1 MFSDIPAMAGWFGYP
16 LELDTR
22 LRLISEAG
30 FKSVLLWWAAESTFE
45 PPVPEKV
52 ETAAKHGLL
61 VENAH
66 LQFSGVNSL
75 WEEGAE
81 GEHYCLELIGLI
93 AEAGIYGVPTLVVH
107 LTRTSTPPGP
117 NELGYSRFMRLIEA
131 AERANVTLAFENLK
145 RADRLYD
152 FMEQAGSEKAGVCF
166 DAGHNNC
173 FFKENR
179 VCRDFASRIKAV
191 HLHDNNGKKDQHL
204 IPFDGTVDWSMIR
217 AELMDSAYT
226 GAWSLEIEHPQTDIF
241 GKPFLPR
248 EEDPYFG
255 MGPEEYLARAFAAH
269 QRLIKGEG
277 L

>member
-1 MFSDIPAMAGWFGYP
+1 MFNETPAMAGWFGYP

-22 LRLISEAG
+22 LRLIREAG
-30 FKSVLLWWAAESTFE
+30 FRAVLLWWAVESAFE
-45 PPVPEKV
+45 PSIPKKV
-52 ETAAKHGLL
+52 ETAAKHGLA

-66 LQFSGVNSL
+66 LEFAGVNSL
-75 WEEGAE
+75 WEDSAE
-81 GEHYCLELIGLI
+81 GEHYLSELIGLI
-93 AEAGIYGVPTLVVH
+93 TEAGIYGVPTLVVH

-117 NELGYSRFMRLIEA
+117 NELGYSRFDRMIEA
-131 AERANVTLAFENLK
+131 AERAGVTLAFENLK

-152 FMEQAGSEKAGVCF
+152 FMVRVKSDKVGVCF

-173 FFKENR
+173 FFTDSR
-179 VCRDFASRIKAV
+179 VCRDFAKLIRAV
-191 HLHDNNGKKDQHL
+191 HLHDNNGLKDQHL
-204 IPFDGTVDWSMIR
+204 IPFDGKADWGMIR
-217 AELMDSAYT
+217 GELIDSAYT

-255 MGPEEYLARAFAAH
+255 MGPEEYLSRAFAAH
-269 QRLIKGEG
+269 QRLVKGEG